1 MATLV
6 HGNGGAVT
14 VCCPGCWAWSDL
26 GKTTTCKKC
35 GIALILSDGRRVEDL
50 TSAPAAEL
58 AGTPTYA
65 FQQPNQMLAAPAYQ
79 GPDWIVITRW
89 ITIAY
94 GALTALGLLLLGL
107 LVQNASFLVV
117 NPATGRLL
125 TETVPFGL
133 LMLIA
138 AVFDALLFTVFAL
151 LTKYPLMRLIIMV
164 LTLVSAFATLTG
176 LGGLSPEAISSAI
189 ISVFLD
195 AGFVFVLL
203 MSLLVQPVK
212 GVR

>member
-6 HGNGGAVT
+6 NGNGSAVS

-26 GKTTTCKKC
+26 GRATTCKKC
-35 GIALILSDGRRVEDL
+35 GTRLILSDGRRVEDL
-50 TSAPAAEL
+50 TNAPATEL

-65 FQQPNQMLAAPAYQ
+65 FKQPNQMLAAPAYQ
-79 GPDWIVITRW
+79 GPNWIAITRW

-94 GALTALGLLLLGL
+94 GAMSVLGLLLLGL

-138 AVFDALLFTVFAL
+138 AVLDAVIFTVFAL

-164 LTLVSAFATLTG
+164 LTLVGAFGTLTR
-176 LGGLSPEAISSAI
+176 LGGLSPEVITGSI
-189 ISVFLD
+189 VSVFLD

>member
-1 MATLV
+1 MAALV
-6 HGNGGAVT
+6 HGNGSAVS
-14 VCCPGCWAWSDL
+14 VCCPGCWTWSDL

-35 GIALILSDGRRVEDL
+35 GRALILSDGRRVEDL
-50 TSAPAAEL
+50 TIGPAAEL

-65 FQQPNQMLAAPAYQ
+65 FKRPNQLLAAPAYE
-79 GPDWIVITRW
+79 GPNWIAITRW
-89 ITIAY
+89 ITIGY
-94 GALTALGLLLLGL
+94 GALSVLGLLLLGL
-107 LVQNASFLVV
+107 LAQSANFLVV

-138 AVFDALLFTVFAL
+138 AVLDAVIFTVFVL
-151 LTKYPLMRLIIMV
+151 LTQYPLMRLIIMV
-164 LTLVSAFATLTG
+164 LTLVGAFVTLTH
-176 LGGLSPEAISSAI
+176 LGGLSPEAITGSI

-212 GVR
+212 SVR